1 MEENVKVNAGSIAKR
16 NMKKWLEEYMAAPV
30 KKAMP
35 ILSFPGV
42 QIIGHTVDELVRSGE
57 LQAECMKAV
66 ADRFDT
72 GAAFSLMDLS
82 VEAEAFGS
90 TVHFSADDV
99 PTIMEAL
106 VHDEEEADALAVPA
120 VGAGRTG
127 ECVEGIRKAC
137 ELITDR
143 PVLAGIIGPYSLA
156 GRLLDMT
163 EIMILCYE
171 EPEMV
176 ETVLEKATE
185 FLIAYAKAF
194 KEAGANGIAMAE
206 PAAGLLS
213 PGLIDEF
220 STPYVKRIREAVED
234 DNFIVMYHNCGNVE
248 PLLTNVAKIDAVA
261 YSFGN
266 AIDIETTLKALP
278 EDRMIIGNIDP
289 AGTIRNG
296 NPAMIRKEVLEL
308 LERCSQYP
316 NFVISSGCDIPP
328 MTPLENLQ
336 AFFDAVQ
343 EFYRGK

>member
-1 MEENVKVNAGSIAKR
+1 MKR
-16 NMKKWLEEYMAAPV
+16 NMKKWQEEYLANPV
-30 KKAMP
+30 KKALP

-57 LQAECMKAV
+57 LQAQCMKAI

-90 TVHFSADDV
+90 TVHYSEDDV
-99 PTIMEAL
+99 PTVLGAL
-106 VHDEEEADALAVPA
+106 VHDEEEAEALVIPQ

-127 ECVEGIRKAC
+127 ECVKGIRKAC

-176 ETVLEKATE
+176 ETVLEKVTE

-213 PGLIDEF
+213 PTLIDEF
-220 STPYVKRIREAVED
+220 STPYVRKIREAVED
-234 DNFIVMYHNCGNVE
+234 ESFIVMYHNCGNVE
-248 PLLTNVAKIDAVA
+248 PLLNSINDVDACA

-266 AIDIETTLKALP
+266 AINIETMLKGIP
-278 EDRMIIGNIDP
+278 ENRMIIGNIDP
-289 AGTIRNG
+289 AGIIRNST
-296 NPAMIRKEVLEL
+296 PEIIRREVLALMEQ
-308 LERCSQYP
+308 CGKYP

-328 MTPLENLQ
+328 MTSLENLQ
-336 AFFDAVQ
+336 AFFDAVN
-343 EFYRGK
+343 EFHAAAQKRA

>member
-1 MEENVKVNAGSIAKR
+1 MKR
-16 NMKKWLEEYMAAPV
+16 NMNHWISEYIQNPV

-42 QIIGHTVDELVRSGE
+42 QIIGHTVEELVRSGD
-57 LQAECMKAV
+57 LQAQCMKAI

-90 TVHFSADDV
+90 PVRYSADDV
-99 PTIMEAL
+99 PTVHGTLI
-106 VHDEEEADALAVPA
+106 HDEEEAQALAVPK

-127 ECVEGIRKAC
+127 ECIKGIARAC

-185 FLIAYAKAF
+185 FLIEYAKAF
-194 KEAGANGIAMAE
+194 KASGANGVAMAE

-213 PGLIDEF
+213 PNLIDEF
-220 STPYVKRIREAVED
+220 STPYVNKIREAVED
-234 DNFIVMYHNCGNVE
+234 ENFVVLYHNCGNIE
-248 PLLTNVAKIDAVA
+248 PLIENVKNIDAQA

-266 AIDIETTLKALP
+266 AIDIELTLKAFP
-278 EDRMIIGNIDP
+278 QNKMIIGNIDP

-296 NPAMIRKEVLEL
+296 TPRQIREETLAL
-308 LERCSQYP
+308 MERCCKYP
-316 NFVISSGCDIPP
+316 NFVIASGCDIPP
-328 MTPLENLQ
+328 MSPLENIQ
-336 AFFDAVQ
+336 AFFDAVK
-343 EFYRGK
+343 EFYEK